1 MAQSGDDAW
10 RQRQEWIEA
19 ITGLRDGDAITEQ
32 DREVLYREYDRM
44 QQAVQEAM
52 QAMAPEY
59 ARRIREHGLES
70 ADEWI
75 NARTHELG
83 VESGRRLRHALEG
96 LSFADQ
102 LDFDGRA
109 AP

>member
-1 MAQSGDDAW
+1 MAEVDDDAW
-10 RQRQEWIEA
+10 RRRQEWIEA
-19 ITGLRDGDAITEQ
+19 ITGLRDGDAITEP
-32 DREVLYREYDRM
+32 DREILYREYDRM
-44 QQAVQEAM
+44 QQAVYDAM

-59 ARRIREHGLES
+59 AQRIREDGQES

-83 VESGRRLRHALEG
+83 VENGRQLRRALEE

-102 LDFDGRA
+102 LDFDSRA
-109 AP
+109 TP